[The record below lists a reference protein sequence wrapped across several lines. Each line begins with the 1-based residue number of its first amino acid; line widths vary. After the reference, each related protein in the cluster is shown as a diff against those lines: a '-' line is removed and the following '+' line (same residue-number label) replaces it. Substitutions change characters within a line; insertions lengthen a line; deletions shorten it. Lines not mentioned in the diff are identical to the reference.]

1 MLKILREGDSYA
13 EPCALLLGG
22 FDGFH
27 AGHETLLKEAQ
38 KTGLPVGI
46 TAISGGKA
54 GGDIFTF
61 RERETLLNEKGF
73 SFVLEIEFSE
83 EFKNTSA
90 EDFLCA
96 LFEKINA
103 RAVFCGEDFRFGKGA
118 LGTPELLKKLA
129 LCPVGVLPL
138 KTEGGEKIATSK
150 LKQQLA
156 AGDLVPVNKIL
167 CGGFFVS
174 GEVERGRGVGH
185 TYGFPTLNVTYPKE
199 KFAIKDGVY
208 GGYAETPKGR
218 FPAIINFGARPTFNV
233 SEKKAEAYLKGFEG
247 DLYGAAVRI
256 YPTQFLRPIMKFSS
270 EAELENQLKKDVE
283 RI

>member
-1 MLKILREGDSYA
+1 MLKVLHEGETYL

-27 AGHETLLKEAQ
+27 AGHETLLAAAQ
-38 KTGLPVGI
+38 KTKLPVGL

-61 RERETLLNEKGF
+61 PEREALLGEMGF

-83 EFKNTSA
+83 EFRNTSA

-103 RAVFCGEDFRFGKGA
+103 KAVFCGEDFRFGKGA

-129 LCPVGVLPL
+129 PCPVTVLPL
-138 KTEGGEKIATSK
+138 KRKGGEKIATSAVKK
-150 LKQQLA
+150 LLA
-156 AGDLVPVNKIL
+156 AGELASVNNIL
-167 CGGFFVS
+167 CGGFFVQ
-174 GEVERGRGVGH
+174 GEVERGRGVGR

-199 KFAIKDGVY
+199 KFCIKDGVY
-208 GGYAETPKGR
+208 GGFAETPAGR
-218 FPAIINFGARPTFNV
+218 FPAIINFGARPTFGLE
-233 SEKKAEAYLKGFEG
+233 EKKVEAYLKGFEG
-247 DLYGAAVRI
+247 DLYGQTVRI
-256 YPTQFLRPIMKFSS
+256 YPTQFLRPIMKFESK
-270 EAELENQLKKDVE
+270 AELENQLKKDIE
-283 RI
+283 RV